1 MGIRFNKIRLDQHP
15 TICPPVIVNPSEAGS
30 IYFVQHAPKTEPKD
44 DESEQTENQAG
55 KTSHFAL
62 AVDITGPLE

>member
-1 MGIRFNKIRLDQHP
+1 M
-15 TICPPVIVNPSEAGS
+15 ICPTVIVNPSEAGS

-44 DESEQTENQAG
+44 NESEQRENQAG
-55 KTSHFAL
+55 KTSHFVL